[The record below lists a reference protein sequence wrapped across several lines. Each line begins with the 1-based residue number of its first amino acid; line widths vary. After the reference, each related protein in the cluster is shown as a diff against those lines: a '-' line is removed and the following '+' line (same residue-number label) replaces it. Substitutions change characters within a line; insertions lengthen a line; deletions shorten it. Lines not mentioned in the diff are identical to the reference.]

1 MAKLLKVSEVAN
13 LTPDRNSMTRRVTD
27 ILTPQ
32 VEYQPDMLNQLRFEY
47 GGNDQIAIE
56 LSGTSD
62 KKSKEYK
69 AAIRSVQKWFKGE
82 SKPGGK
88 YQEKIKQAA
97 MKGDAGL
104 DYLRDA
110 AGEQGGSLN
119 VSFTAT
125 VTISKI
131 TEERTLHATMDAA
144 DFYLAALDSNMNGFQ
159 AVAQAGG
166 YPPLV
171 AVYGLVSIT
180 IS

>member
-1 MAKLLKVSEVAN
+1 
-13 LTPDRNSMTRRVTD
+13 
-27 ILTPQ
+27 
-32 VEYQPDMLNQLRFEY
+32 MLNQLRFEY

-62 KKSKEYK
+62 KKSHAYK
-69 AAIRSVQKWFKGE
+69 AAIRSVQKWFKGQ
-82 SKPGGK
+82 SKPGVA
-88 YQEKIKQAA
+88 YQGKIKQAA
-97 MKGDAGL
+97 LKSDAGI
-104 DYLRDA
+104 DYLRET
-110 AGEQGGSLN
+110 AGEQSGSVN

-131 TEERTLHATMDAA
+131 TEERTMHATMDAA
-144 DFYLAALDSNMNGFQ
+144 DFYGAALDGNMNGFQ

-171 AVYGLVSIT
+171 AVYSPVSIT